1 MARKIDSMVRET
13 ELSMSSIQTVVSDRL
28 EAVQKE
34 LSRIVVSDFGM
45 IEEVNQCL
53 LAMKGKLFRPTL
65 VLLANEV
72 GQEPTEDAVT
82 LGAILELV
90 HLATLVHDD
99 AVDHSVLR
107 RGLPTVNALWTHQV
121 AVIMGDYLYSRS
133 VSELVQMKKY
143 SALSVLA
150 NATNQMSIGEMR
162 QLTSI
167 DALGFSEGDYN
178 RLIECKTASLM
189 SASCEIGALEGQG
202 RHSQSLA
209 DFGYNLG
216 MAFQIADDLLDYKGE
231 ESVTGKPSGHDLR
244 EHKVTLPLVA
254 SLNNMSELELQETR
268 KFFTLIEPTDRDI
281 EKLVEIVS
289 ENGGLDYA
297 KEQAQMYAERARE
310 ILWDLPQSPAV
321 TALENA
327 VTYTVTRDR

>member
-1 MARKIDSMVRET
+1 MARKIDSIVGEK
-13 ELSMSSIQTVVSDRL
+13 ELSMSSIQTTVSDRL
-28 EAVQKE
+28 EVLQKE

-107 RGLPTVNALWTHQV
+107 RGLPTVNSLWTHQV

-143 SALSVLA
+143 S
-150 NATNQMSIGEMR
+150 
-162 QLTSI
+162 
-167 DALGFSEGDYN
+167 
-178 RLIECKTASLM
+178 TARSLV
-189 SASCEIGALEGQG
+189 I
-202 RHSQSLA
+202 
-209 DFGYNLG
+209 
-216 MAFQIADDLLDYKGE
+216 
-231 ESVTGKPSGHDLR
+231 P
-244 EHKVTLPLVA
+244 
-254 SLNNMSELELQETR
+254 
-268 KFFTLIEPTDRDI
+268 
-281 EKLVEIVS
+281 
-289 ENGGLDYA
+289 
-297 KEQAQMYAERARE
+297 
-310 ILWDLPQSPAV
+310 
-321 TALENA
+321 
-327 VTYTVTRDR
+327 

>member
-1 MARKIDSMVRET
+1 MARKIDSMVGET
-13 ELSMSSIQTVVSDRL
+13 ELSMSSIQTTVSDRL

-107 RGLPTVNALWTHQV
+107 RGLPTVNSLWTHQV

-150 NATNQMSIGEMR
+150 NATNQMS
-162 QLTSI
+162 LS
-167 DALGFSEGDYN
+167 
-178 RLIECKTASLM
+178 LIH
-189 SASCEIGALEGQG
+189 I
-202 RHSQSLA
+202 
-209 DFGYNLG
+209 
-216 MAFQIADDLLDYKGE
+216 
-231 ESVTGKPSGHDLR
+231 
-244 EHKVTLPLVA
+244 
-254 SLNNMSELELQETR
+254 
-268 KFFTLIEPTDRDI
+268 
-281 EKLVEIVS
+281 
-289 ENGGLDYA
+289 
-297 KEQAQMYAERARE
+297 
-310 ILWDLPQSPAV
+310 
-321 TALENA
+321 
-327 VTYTVTRDR
+327 

>member
-1 MARKIDSMVRET
+1 MARKIDSMVGET
-13 ELSMSSIQTVVSDRL
+13 ELSMSSIQTTVSDRL

-143 SALSVLA
+143 SALSVL
-150 NATNQMSIGEMR
+150 S
-162 QLTSI
+162 
-167 DALGFSEGDYN
+167 
-178 RLIECKTASLM
+178 LIH
-189 SASCEIGALEGQG
+189 I
-202 RHSQSLA
+202 
-209 DFGYNLG
+209 
-216 MAFQIADDLLDYKGE
+216 
-231 ESVTGKPSGHDLR
+231 
-244 EHKVTLPLVA
+244 
-254 SLNNMSELELQETR
+254 
-268 KFFTLIEPTDRDI
+268 
-281 EKLVEIVS
+281 
-289 ENGGLDYA
+289 
-297 KEQAQMYAERARE
+297 
-310 ILWDLPQSPAV
+310 
-321 TALENA
+321 
-327 VTYTVTRDR
+327 